1 MCMYELGVNVLWWIY
16 ICDEICG
23 EVVVENVV
31 LWSWEWFCVI
41 VVGALF
47 DIRIY

>member
-1 MCMYELGVNVLWWIY
+1 MCYGGY

-31 LWSWEWFCVI
+31 LWSWEWVCVI